1 MEQLT
6 LEQVS
11 TEYSLNCF
19 VNNPGVSI
27 KEAFKA
33 GAEWQKEQYKLIKKA
48 MQIGIAC
55 LQNAPERQYEIDIL
69 TNACNQIP
77 N

>member
-6 LEQVS
+6 LEQQS

-19 VNNPGVSI
+19 VNNPEVSI

-33 GAEWQKEQYKLIKKA
+33 GAEWQKEQYKVH
-48 MQIGIAC
+48 MQEVINT
-55 LQNAPERQYEIDIL
+55 LENAFAKQLVENVFNIL
-69 TNACNQIP
+69 FE
-77 N
+77 